1 MNGGN
6 VLTRQT
12 LGVIKKDLAD
22 AQERVP
28 PKGAAGGS
36 RSCATEYRKL
46 VVYGEWNKLGEER
59 LKEEKIE
66 FRQTPY
72 DVVTRR

>member
-1 MNGGN
+1 
-6 VLTRQT
+6 L
-12 LGVIKKDLAD
+12 D
-22 AQERVP
+22 
-28 PKGAAGGS
+28 GARESDGQA
-36 RSCATEYRKL
+36 EYRKL

-59 LKEEKIE
+59 LEDEKIE

>member
-12 LGVIKKDLAD
+12 LGVIKEDLGQA
-22 AQERVP
+22 
-28 PKGAAGGS
+28 
-36 RSCATEYRKL
+36 EYRKL

>member
-1 MNGGN
+1 M
-6 VLTRQT
+6 LTRQT
-12 LGVIKKDLAD
+12 LGVIKEDLG
-22 AQERVP
+22 QV
-28 PKGAAGGS
+28 
-36 RSCATEYRKL
+36 EYRKL

-59 LKEEKIE
+59 LKDEKIE

>member
-1 MNGGN
+1 MLSAAVLHDRSVNGGN

-12 LGVIKKDLAD
+12 LGVIKEDLGQA
-22 AQERVP
+22 
-28 PKGAAGGS
+28 
-36 RSCATEYRKL
+36 EYRKL

-59 LKEEKIE
+59 LKDEKIE